1 MQNQVKTIDV
11 DQMWMRGRMNSCSE
25 YVLYTKV
32 KKNYIDRIY
41 DDIVD
46 IAKELKNKELFSNLA
61 YENRR
66 KIYYI
71 IDSIDEFSVENLE
84 ELLEDNYS
92 LVEFIYKAHAI
103 RKRNPSKSS
112 D

>member
-11 DQMWMRGRMNSCSE
+11 DQMWMRGRMNPCSE
-25 YVLYTKV
+25 YVLYAKI

-41 DDIVD
+41 DDIAD

-61 YENRR
+61 TENRR

-71 IDSIDEFSVENLE
+71 IDSVDEFSVENLE

-103 RKRNPSKSS
+103 RKRNPK
-112 D
+112 

>member
-11 DQMWMRGRMNSCSE
+11 DQMWMRGRMNPCSE
-25 YVLYTKV
+25 YVLYAKI

-46 IAKELKNKELFSNLA
+46 ISSELKNKELFSNLA
-61 YENRR
+61 TENRR

-71 IDSIDEFSVENLE
+71 IDSVEGFSVESLE
-84 ELLEDNYS
+84 ELLKDNHS
-92 LVEFIYKAHAI
+92 LVEFIYKAHAV
-103 RKRNPSKSS
+103 RKRNSKQPSS
-112 D
+112 